1 LEDWRS
7 LPEGWNDREIPLFLA
22 GELEGRLEMPLSA
35 EATLILE
42 FIINLLKLNNSL
54 HYFIDLMNLR
64 SLSFISLL
72 LFSAIITT
80 QSTILTYFVQYEVE
94 QEDDYI

>member
-1 LEDWRS
+1 M
-7 LPEGWNDREIPLFLA
+7 PEGWNDREIPLFLA